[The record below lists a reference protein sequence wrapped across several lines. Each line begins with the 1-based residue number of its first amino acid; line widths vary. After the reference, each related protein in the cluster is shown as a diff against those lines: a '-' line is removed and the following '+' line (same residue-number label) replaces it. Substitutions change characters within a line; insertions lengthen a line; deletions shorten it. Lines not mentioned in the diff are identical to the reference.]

1 MNYLRMAEE
10 MNADMFLLMLVILL
24 IGLVQMIFSDKGK

>member
-1 MNYLRMAEE
+1 MNYLRMSEE
-10 MNADMFLLMLVILL
+10 MNADMFLLWLVLML